1 MGALWVALALA
12 VAGFAGWP
20 VTALVF
26 KLART
31 IDDKADAAKAAEDSR
46 RAEQDPSADVTVDG
60 PSPGPAGAGG
70 IADARDPGD
79 ASPGAGGAVA
89 DRAGNQAGNQAG
101 NHAGNQAGSQAV
113 DGELTAPPSHPA
125 SDGPSDGP
133 AQPTQ
138 RILRGGAI
146 IGVLERLGVCLAILT
161 GQPVAIAYIV
171 AIKGLGR
178 FAELKETPVAA
189 ERFIIGTLTS
199 MLWAAGTAAAV
210 KVLLLH

>member
-1 MGALWVALALA
+1 MTALWIIAALL

-26 KLART
+26 RLART
-31 IDDKADAAKAAEDSR
+31 IDDKADAAKAAEEAR
-46 RAEQDPSADVTVDG
+46 RAAEDPAADVTVD
-60 PSPGPAGAGG
+60 SPH
-70 IADARDPGD
+70 
-79 ASPGAGGAVA
+79 VE
-89 DRAGNQAGNQAG
+89 
-101 NHAGNQAGSQAV
+101 SQSV
-113 DGELTAPPSHPA
+113 DGELTAAADVPPSVGSAEPPA
-125 SDGPSDGP
+125 
-133 AQPTQ
+133 PTQ

-189 ERFIIGTLTS
+189 ERFIIGTLAS

-210 KVLLLH
+210 KVLFLS

>member
-1 MGALWVALALA
+1 MTALWVAVALV

-31 IDDKADAAKAAEDSR
+31 IDDKADAAKAAEEA
-46 RAEQDPSADVTVDG
+46 RAAEEDPSADVTVDD
-60 PSPGPAGAGG
+60 PSH
-70 IADARDPGD
+70 
-79 ASPGAGGAVA
+79 ASPGSRGGTVPAAGADPAPDADPVPDADPARDAAGG
-89 DRAGNQAGNQAG
+89 AGNQA
-101 NHAGNQAGSQAV
+101 V
-113 DGELTAPPSHPA
+113 DSELTAPPGRLA
-125 SDGPSDGP
+125 SDGPAAGP
-133 AQPTQ
+133 AAPSQ

-171 AIKGLGR
+171 AVKGLGR

-210 KVLLLH
+210 KVLFLH

>member
-1 MGALWVALALA
+1 MTALWIAAALL

-26 KLART
+26 RLART
-31 IDDKADAAKAAEDSR
+31 IDDKADAATAAEEAR
-46 RAEQDPSADVTVDG
+46 RAAEDPSADVTVDG
-60 PSPGPAGAGG
+60 T
-70 IADARDPGD
+70 
-79 ASPGAGGAVA
+79 
-89 DRAGNQAGNQAG
+89 
-101 NHAGNQAGSQAV
+101 HAQTQNV
-113 DGELTAPPSHPA
+113 DGELTAPADVPSSADSASLPA
-125 SDGPSDGP
+125 PG
-133 AQPTQ
+133 Q

-199 MLWAAGTAAAV
+199 MLWAAGTAAVV
-210 KVLLLH
+210 KVLFLS

>member
-1 MGALWVALALA
+1 VTAFWVAVALV

-26 KLART
+26 RLART
-31 IDDKADAAKAAEDSR
+31 IDDKADAAKAAEETLR
-46 RAEQDPSADVTVDG
+46 LEQDPSADATVDN
-60 PSPGPAGAGG
+60 PSVTGA
-70 IADARDPGD
+70 A
-79 ASPGAGGAVA
+79 
-89 DRAGNQAGNQAG
+89 
-101 NHAGNQAGSQAV
+101 SQAV
-113 DGELTAPPSHPA
+113 DGELTATPGQPA
-125 SDGPSDGP
+125 SDGPAAGP
-133 AQPTQ
+133 ARPSQ

-146 IGVLERLGVCLAILT
+146 IGVLERLGVCLAILA

-199 MLWAAGTAAAV
+199 MLWAAGTAATV
-210 KVLLLH
+210 RVLFLQ

>member
-1 MGALWVALALA
+1 MTALWVAVALL

-31 IDDKADAAKAAEDSR
+31 IDDKADAAKAAEEA
-46 RAEQDPSADVTVDG
+46 RAAEEDPSADVTVDD
-60 PSPGPAGAGG
+60 PSPASPGPRGGTVPAVGADPVPDPDPARDAAGG
-70 IADARDPGD
+70 
-79 ASPGAGGAVA
+79 
-89 DRAGNQAGNQAG
+89 AGNQA
-101 NHAGNQAGSQAV
+101 V
-113 DGELTAPPSHPA
+113 DRELTATPGRPA
-125 SDGPSDGP
+125 SNGP
-133 AQPTQ
+133 AAEPAAPSQ

-210 KVLLLH
+210 KVLFLH

>member
-1 MGALWVALALA
+1 VNALWIAVALL

-26 KLART
+26 RLART
-31 IDDKADAAKAAEDSR
+31 IDDKADAATKSDQDASA
-46 RAEQDPSADVTVDG
+46 QDPSADVTVDTVAAA
-60 PSPGPAGAGG
+60 P
-70 IADARDPGD
+70 R
-79 ASPGAGGAVA
+79 ASTG
-89 DRAGNQAGNQAG
+89 QT
-101 NHAGNQAGSQAV
+101 V
-113 DGELTAPPSHPA
+113 DGELTAGGGQPPSDAPQPA
-125 SDGPSDGP
+125 
-133 AQPTQ
+133 PTPPVQ

-146 IGVLERLGVCLAILT
+146 IGVLERLGVCVAILT

-199 MLWAAGTAAAV
+199 MLWAAGTAAV
-210 KVLLLH
+210 IKVVLLQ

>member
-1 MGALWVALALA
+1 MNALWITVALL

-26 KLART
+26 RLAKT
-31 IDDKADAAKAAEDSR
+31 IDDKADAAKAAEEAG
-46 RAEQDPSADVTVDG
+46 RAAEDPSADVTVD
-60 PSPGPAGAGG
+60 PPPPPGGQG
-70 IADARDPGD
+70 
-79 ASPGAGGAVA
+79 
-89 DRAGNQAGNQAG
+89 
-101 NHAGNQAGSQAV
+101 V
-113 DGELTAPPSHPA
+113 DDELTARAGTPPSGVPGSEPA
-125 SDGPSDGP
+125 
-133 AQPTQ
+133 PTQ

-146 IGVLERLGVCLAILT
+146 IGILERLGVCLAILT

-210 KVLLLH
+210 KVIFLA